1 MAKLTHR
8 FENVNGSVS
17 VEELE
22 IISVSKKKY
31 DEVLLCIKS
40 NMNIPFATIK
50 LYNSNL
56 AIDAA
61 ACFESAEALG
71 KEIERRWQLQDEQLQ
86 QLQQIEQLQSEL
98 AEAQKC
104 YTTERA
110 ENNALEMKVDSL
122 ESKFVEAK
130 KQIQL
135 MHDNGLGESWVEKL
149 GLEKC
154 KAELEETKFALDVER
169 NDNDRLREALNK
181 RKLKGA
187 QT

>member
-71 KEIERRWQLQDEQLQ
+71 KEIERRWQLQDEN
-86 QLQQIEQLQSEL
+86 
-98 AEAQKC
+98 K
-104 YTTERA
+104 
-110 ENNALEMKVDSL
+110 
-122 ESKFVEAK
+122 
-130 KQIQL
+130 
-135 MHDNGLGESWVEKL
+135 
-149 GLEKC
+149 
-154 KAELEETKFALDVER
+154 
-169 NDNDRLREALNK
+169 RLREFIQGVADIDSAIVSDPDHENPLSMGELQWDAKNILKENK
-181 RKLKGA
+181 DG
-187 QT
+187 